1 MYLAREALTEIGPST
16 QGAACTDPGSSG
28 SSMALS
34 GFLESLSSDV
44 EHHAAAAVPLEQSK
58 TILVQV
64 ERRIVR
70 MMVVLILG
78 FANSSARR

>member
-1 MYLAREALTEIGPST
+1 
-16 QGAACTDPGSSG
+16 
-28 SSMALS
+28 MALS